1 MSEIIKTEA
10 VVLSKMNYRESST
23 IATFYSKDLGRFSGI
38 IKGARSPKS
47 PVGHKID
54 SFNYLQIVIY
64 KKTGREI
71 QLVSQAELISY
82 YPRIKEDL
90 TKLKYASSVLEL
102 VLALTVEEE
111 ANERLFRGIVR
122 ILNLFETSNR
132 KPGILLIKFI
142 VFILKE
148 SGFEIQFERC
158 AVCGKEIG
166 AGEKKYYFNFEKGM
180 VCSTCIHELT
190 GSLSL
195 SPELFQFITG
205 LSNIGTEEKI
215 DSGEIDKT
223 LNFLE
228 KYLKYHVPEFK
239 GIKSIHLF

>member
-23 IATFYSKDLGRFSGI
+23 IASFYTKDLGRISGI
-38 IKGARSPKS
+38 IKGARSLKS
-47 PVGHKID
+47 PIGHKID
-54 SFNYLQIVIY
+54 LFNHLQIVLY

-71 QLVSQAELISY
+71 QLVSQAEIISY

-90 TKLKYASSVLEL
+90 LKLKYASAVLEL
-102 VLALTVEEE
+102 MQAMTPEEE
-111 ANERLFRGIVR
+111 THEKLFRGVIR
-122 ILNLFETSNR
+122 ILNLFESSNR
-132 KPGILLIKFI
+132 KPGVLLIRFI
-142 VFILKE
+142 VFLLKE
-148 SGFEIQFERC
+148 SGFEIQFDRC
-158 AVCGKEIG
+158 SICGREIRPE
-166 AGEKKYYFNFEKGM
+166 EKKFYFNFERGII
-180 VCSTCIHELT
+180 CSSCSHDVA
-190 GSLSL
+190 GSLPL

-205 LSNIGTEEKI
+205 LNDIRNEDKI
-215 DSGEIDKT
+215 DSGEAEKI

>member
-23 IATFYSKDLGRFSGI
+23 IASFYTKDLGKISGI

-54 SFNYLQIVIY
+54 SFNYLQIVLY
-64 KKTGREI
+64 KKSGREI
-71 QLVSQAELISY
+71 QLISQAEMISY

-90 TKLKYASSVLEL
+90 LKLKYASAVLEL
-102 VLALTVEEE
+102 VSAMTLEEE
-111 ANERLFRGIVR
+111 SNPRLFRGIVR
-122 ILNLFETSNR
+122 ILNLFEASNR

-142 VFILKE
+142 VFLLKE
-148 SGFEIQFERC
+148 SGFEIQFMRC
-158 AVCGKEIG
+158 SQCGRPISTD
-166 AGEKKYYFNFEKGM
+166 EKKYYFNFEKGII
-180 VCSTCIHELT
+180 CSPCSHDVAVDVTF
-190 GSLSL
+190 

-205 LSNIGTEEKI
+205 LNGIGSEEKI

>member
-23 IATFYSKDLGRFSGI
+23 IATFYTKDLGKISGI
-38 IKGARSPKS
+38 IKGARQPKS

-54 SFNYLQIVIY
+54 SFNHLQIVLY
-64 KKTGREI
+64 KKAGREI
-71 QLVSQAELISY
+71 QLISQAELISY

-90 TKLKYASSVLEL
+90 LKLKYASASLEL
-102 VLALTVEEE
+102 VLAMTIEEE
-111 ANERLFRGIVR
+111 ANERLFRGLVR

-132 KPGILLIKFI
+132 RPGVLLIKFI
-142 VFILKE
+142 VFLLKE

-158 AVCGKEIG
+158 SICGRPIG
-166 AGEKKYYFNFEKGM
+166 AEEKKYYFNFERGM
-180 VCSTCIHELT
+180 ICSSCSHEVA
-190 GSLSL
+190 GSMQL

-205 LSNIGTEEKI
+205 LSNIGSEEKI
-215 DSGEIDKT
+215 SAGEIDNT